1 MLLLLQLL
9 DLGLKG
15 VGVDL
20 MPVDPDLQTA
30 EALLHG
36 DEVLCQLLD
45 PFLVSL
51 SGLLEIYDL
60 LDQRLKLSS
69 LPLDLPVDTPLLL
82 RELPQLDSSLCYLGL
97 RAFDLGKL
105 VLDRPLKG
113 GLLGVQLPYPGA
125 KGVLQRSLL
134 DDVGFQDRQTCV
146 ALLRGLVG
154 ELLQTVP
161 SLLPRFPE
169 VLLLLLQLGD
179 LRLVL
184 GDLPPDFLN
193 LGLQLTYLGR
203 LLDRLKLALVLHE
216 EVVSERVVP
225 LTLELVDPL
234 PHFVALS

>member
-1 MLLLLQLL
+1 
-9 DLGLKG
+9 
-15 VGVDL
+15 
-20 MPVDPDLQTA
+20 MPVDPDLQTT

-82 RELPQLDSSLCYLGL
+82 RELPQLDSSLGYLGL

-105 VLDRPLKG
+105 VLNRPLKG

-154 ELLQTVP
+154 ELLQAVP
-161 SLLPRFPE
+161 RLLPRFPE
-169 VLLLLLQLGD
+169 ALLLLLQLGD

-203 LLDRLKLALVLHE
+203 LLDRLKLALVLQE